1 MAIGQVNGGGGD
13 GTKWKKNLQIEAKYL
28 KWFRVRAKYYAK
40 VGATRRV
47 YVRAL
52 LSRFPKLPIEKATAR
67 CLQPQN

>member
-40 VGATRRV
+40 VGAGEEEGICACLV
-47 YVRAL
+47 K
-52 LSRFPKLPIEKATAR
+52 SFP
-67 CLQPQN
+67 